1 MEKRR
6 LISLRSVLLQYLVR
20 TALACL
26 LVAVGWL
33 LVLLLWIQ
41 NSGLF
46 LPANQ
51 AAQACQKAAQDI
63 LPGMTAATFDETQ
76 LDSLCRYAL
85 FAAPD
90 SSEVLA
96 TNMDAGHL
104 QRAME
109 NRQGKTRWH
118 FGYTQYYMTSKLQD
132 GTVCLLQFDY
142 AVPYADPALRGVL
155 PDMQTVH
162 CILGIL
168 LLVGAVVWSTH
179 RTGRFLTRET
189 EKLTAA
195 AQAVARKDLDSAVF
209 SGAKVREY
217 ESALQALQTMGDELT
232 RSHQKQWDMEQRQRE
247 QIIQLSHKLKTPLTI
262 IEGNAE
268 LKKSVRMMLDSRR
281 MTHSLLLV
289 GEEGLGTGFA
299 ARCVAADYLYPN
311 GGAPAEAL
319 LRGECCRAVAKAGKR
334 DSGQVETGIVREAIS
349 VSGMGSGGR
358 YLVGQVT
365 AMRSEIFNTSL
376 SAEGRAVLLYHVERM
391 NEESANALLKV
402 MEEPPEGVLFL
413 LTADSLAGVLPTIRS
428 RCVSFAVAPVSPEQ
442 CARYCV
448 AQGVDKKTA
457 ALYSE
462 LFDGHIGTV
471 LAAARDEARTA
482 QVEKALQLAKA
493 AADRDSYAAACLLA
507 AYEKDKAGAAALLTD
522 FRAVAAA
529 GLRQSPHAPV
539 QGIAAQ
545 RALRLA
551 EAAIQRLG
559 AQVNPKIVLSVFAAK
574 LA

>member
-1 MEKRR
+1 M
-6 LISLRSVLLQYLVR
+6 
-20 TALACL
+20 
-26 LVAVGWL
+26 
-33 LVLLLWIQ
+33 
-41 NSGLF
+41 
-46 LPANQ
+46 
-51 AAQACQKAAQDI
+51 
-63 LPGMTAATFDETQ
+63 M
-76 LDSLCRYAL
+76 LDR
-85 FAAPD
+85 
-90 SSEVLA
+90 
-96 TNMDAGHL
+96 M
-104 QRAME
+104 
-109 NRQGKTRWH
+109 
-118 FGYTQYYMTSKLQD
+118 
-132 GTVCLLQFDY
+132 
-142 AVPYADPALRGVL
+142 
-155 PDMQTVH
+155 
-162 CILGIL
+162 
-168 LLVGAVVWSTH
+168 
-179 RTGRFLTRET
+179 
-189 EKLTAA
+189 
-195 AQAVARKDLDSAVF
+195 
-209 SGAKVREY
+209 
-217 ESALQALQTMGDELT
+217 
-232 RSHQKQWDMEQRQRE
+232 
-247 QIIQLSHKLKTPLTI
+247 
-262 IEGNAE
+262 EGNAE
-268 LKKSVRMMLDSRR
+268 LKTSVRQMLASRR
-281 MTHSLLLV
+281 LTHSVLLV
-289 GEEGLGTGFA
+289 GEDGLGAGFA
-299 ARCVAADYLYPN
+299 ARCIAADYLYPA

-358 YLVGQVT
+358 DLVGQVT

-413 LTADSLAGVLPTIRS
+413 LTADSLASVLPTIRS

-482 QVEKALQLAKA
+482 QVETALQLAKA
-493 AADRDSYAAACLLA
+493 AADHESYAAAVLLA
-507 AYEKDKAGAAALLTD
+507 AFEKDKAGAAALLAD

-529 GLRQSPHAPV
+529 GLRGSPHAPV
-539 QGIAAQ
+539 QGADAQ